1 MNPTNESALDLPD
14 TIEREITIN
23 APVDVVWPLV
33 SEPGWWI
40 NEGEIREHT
49 VEAIGDNI
57 WKVSDIKHGDWK
69 IEVTESDEP
78 RTVAFRWLAG
88 EDDQGRADQLRTLV
102 RFTLEPTDGGT
113 TVRVIESGFTTGT
126 VDEKRRE
133 TYDANTQGWEIE
145 LAAAK
150 TYLEN
155 DNQK

>member
-14 TIEREITIN
+14 TIEREVTIN

-78 RTVAFRWLAG
+78 RTIAFRWLAG

-102 RFTLEPTDGGT
+102 RFTLEPTDDGT

>member
-1 MNPTNESALDLPD
+1 MNLTNESALDLPD
-14 TIEREITIN
+14 TIEREVTIN

-102 RFTLEPTDGGT
+102 RFTLEPTDDGT

>member
-1 MNPTNESALDLPD
+1 MNLTNESALDLPD
-14 TIEREITIN
+14 TIEREVTIN

-57 WKVSDIKHGDWK
+57 WKVSDIKHGDWQ

-102 RFTLEPTDGGT
+102 RFTLEPTDDGT